1 MTFDRIAVLTVGC
14 LITGPSAA
22 LAQNADEVRTARALL
37 ADRIAAQQAESRAPA
52 FVTEW
57 AGGTL
62 GSLAGLG
69 LGLLIAQ
76 PSRCGGDD
84 IECVFDTLGTVWLTS
99 SLGSGA
105 GVQIGGRLG
114 DTNPSLT
121 GALIGGVVGA
131 VAGALV
137 LTLME
142 EAVRTDGTLAVAT
155 FSLTQGLVSAL
166 GSRVGRALK
175 RGGG

>member
-1 MTFDRIAVLTVGC
+1 MAFVRTALLAVVC
-14 LITGPSAA
+14 LITWPSAA
-22 LAQNADEVRTARALL
+22 LAQNAEEVRTARALL
-37 ADRIAAQQAESRAPA
+37 ADRIAAQQIDSPAPA

-76 PSRCGGDD
+76 PDRCGGDD

-99 SLGSGA
+99 SLGAAG
-105 GVQIGGRLG
+105 GVQVGGRLG
-114 DTNPSLT
+114 DTSPSLT
-121 GALIGGVVGA
+121 GALIGGVFGA

-137 LTLME
+137 LTVLE
-142 EAVRTDGTLAVAT
+142 EATTTDGALAVAT
-155 FSLTQGLVSAL
+155 FSVTQGLVSAL
-166 GSRVGRALK
+166 GSRIGWAI
-175 RGGG
+175 RGGD